1 MDLLSF
7 MNNGV
12 LFRNKNN
19 SDVDLTKNSIL
30 RFRKKSINKLEPESF
45 WRQTGL
51 VSTGD
56 PRLISGKK
64 ACQNFSD
71 MVTCDR
77 CGASIPAYLNDTLC
91 PQCAKELEKF
101 SYKNSLTQIAQSN
114 ETVKRLEKDR
124 IWFFDMY

>member
-19 SDVDLTKNSIL
+19 SDVDLTKNNIL
-30 RFRKKSINKLEPESF
+30 RFRKKCINKLEPESF

-56 PRLISGKK
+56 PRLIAGKK
-64 ACQNFSD
+64 AC
-71 MVTCDR
+71 
-77 CGASIPAYLNDTLC
+77 
-91 PQCAKELEKF
+91 
-101 SYKNSLTQIAQSN
+101 
-114 ETVKRLEKDR
+114 
-124 IWFFDMY
+124 